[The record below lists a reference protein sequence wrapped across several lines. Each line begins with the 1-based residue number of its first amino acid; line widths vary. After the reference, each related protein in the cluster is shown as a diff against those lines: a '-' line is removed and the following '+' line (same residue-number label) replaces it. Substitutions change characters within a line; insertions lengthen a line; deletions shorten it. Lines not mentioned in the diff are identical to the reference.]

1 MSVTTGEIGAYL
13 REAGLEE
20 NVSQRIHQVL
30 KAADLIK
37 FSGKRTNRREME
49 RSLNAAVGIVEQVE
63 ERIVH
68 VEV

>member
-1 MSVTTGEIGAYL
+1 
-13 REAGLEE
+13 LEE

-63 ERIVH
+63 ERVVH
-68 VEV
+68 VEA